1 MEDRSTYLHGYTH
14 TVNKTLQKS
23 FELWHLLNA
32 RLTVF
37 DRKLPGL
44 NYNRERKPLID
55 LVVTQSDTW
64 KKKGYLDTLEYPHCL
79 APLSQGWRRR
89 GQEEAG
95 GDGSSEPWSCGRA
108 GDINQQRARSARRRG
123 LLHSCFSAARR
134 TNTMNDN
141 VSDPNQEVELWNQR

>member
-37 DRKLPGL
+37 DRKKFTRTELQQRKKAS
-44 NYNRERKPLID
+44 NRLSRNSIRH
-55 LVVTQSDTW
+55 V

-123 LLHSCFSAARR
+123 LLHSCSSAARR

-141 VSDPNQEVELWNQR
+141 VSDPNQEVEL

>member
-1 MEDRSTYLHGYTH
+1 MEDRSTHLHGYTH

-55 LVVTQSDTW
+55 LVVTQSD
-64 KKKGYLDTLEYPHCL
+64 
-79 APLSQGWRRR
+79 
-89 GQEEAG
+89 
-95 GDGSSEPWSCGRA
+95 
-108 GDINQQRARSARRRG
+108 
-123 LLHSCFSAARR
+123 
-134 TNTMNDN
+134 M
-141 VSDPNQEVELWNQR
+141 

>member
-1 MEDRSTYLHGYTH
+1 MEGTTNTTAAMEDRSTYLHGYTH

-55 LVVTQSDTW
+55 LVVTQSD
-64 KKKGYLDTLEYPHCL
+64 
-79 APLSQGWRRR
+79 
-89 GQEEAG
+89 
-95 GDGSSEPWSCGRA
+95 
-108 GDINQQRARSARRRG
+108 
-123 LLHSCFSAARR
+123 
-134 TNTMNDN
+134 M
-141 VSDPNQEVELWNQR
+141 